1 MSEDI
6 GAYFQDLVVE
16 AIKSPGDFQLTYTA
30 AMGASL
36 TRIGDEVSLYITGAE
51 FDMVRNA
58 MDSI

>member
-1 MSEDI
+1 MSDI
-6 GAYFQDLVVE
+6 GEYFRDLVDE

-30 AMGASL
+30 GTGASL
-36 TRIGDEVSLYITGAE
+36 TRIGDEVSLHITGAE